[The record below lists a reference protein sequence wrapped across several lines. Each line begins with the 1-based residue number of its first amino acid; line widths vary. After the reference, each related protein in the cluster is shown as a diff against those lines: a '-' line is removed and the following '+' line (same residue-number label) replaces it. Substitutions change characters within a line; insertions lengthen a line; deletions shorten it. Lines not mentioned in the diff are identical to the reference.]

1 MNSDTSQGNSLRSHV
16 QGLVLLEEIGS
27 GSYGNVY
34 HARWKGKDV
43 AAKRFHSILFQ
54 NGFSHQQYM
63 RDFQREREVLET
75 LDHPNVVKLKTV
87 LLPKGHSPIIITE
100 LLHCDLEKY
109 IRVSTTSPKVPEM
122 NLIQIATDVIEG
134 LEYMHGLQS
143 PIVHRDLATKNI
155 LLTINGNAKIADFG
169 VSKVFSAGCDMYAT
183 QVPGT
188 LVYAAPETYPAMRQ
202 FQVIEG
208 PKYGPK
214 VDVFSFG
221 AVLLCMIVGHEP
233 LVWPMTPLTKDGQM
247 ISEHERRKHDIDEMG
262 EHSLKQLVFDCLQ
275 NDSQLRPDVKDI
287 KDELKGYKWRVVRQH
302 NDCEPD
308 ETVIELVNTRPVYD
322 YKFKVLLIGDRG
334 VGKSCLFNRFRNPA
348 YNVYMSTTTVGV
360 EIDRPSFRYGSKFV
374 RLEVADTAG
383 QEHLFAIQRMY
394 FRGVHGIFLVFDVT
408 NRESF
413 HDILKWLE
421 IAQQYCTENSV
432 SIILIG
438 NKIDQVH
445 KRQVSVEEGHA
456 IAGVHNLSFMEA
468 SALNVESIEKMFK
481 TMIQLLVKAVD
492 LSSIKIELKDRNDKV
507 KLEELPKKSTC
518 NKCKKQ

>member
-1 MNSDTSQGNSLRSHV
+1 
-16 QGLVLLEEIGS
+16 
-27 GSYGNVY
+27 
-34 HARWKGKDV
+34 
-43 AAKRFHSILFQ
+43 
-54 NGFSHQQYM
+54 
-63 RDFQREREVLET
+63 
-75 LDHPNVVKLKTV
+75 
-87 LLPKGHSPIIITE
+87 
-100 LLHCDLEKY
+100 
-109 IRVSTTSPKVPEM
+109 
-122 NLIQIATDVIEG
+122 
-134 LEYMHGLQS
+134 
-143 PIVHRDLATKNI
+143 
-155 LLTINGNAKIADFG
+155 
-169 VSKVFSAGCDMYAT
+169 
-183 QVPGT
+183 
-188 LVYAAPETYPAMRQ
+188 
-202 FQVIEG
+202 
-208 PKYGPK
+208 
-214 VDVFSFG
+214 
-221 AVLLCMIVGHEP
+221 
-233 LVWPMTPLTKDGQM
+233 M
-247 ISEHERRKHDIDEMG
+247 ISEHERRKPDIDEMG

-287 KDELKGYKWRVVRQH
+287 KDELKGYKWRFVRQR

-445 KRQVSVEEGHA
+445 ERQVSVEEGRA

-468 SALNVESIEKMFK
+468 SALNVESIENMFK
-481 TMIQLLVKAVD
+481 TMIQLLVKAVN
-492 LSSIKIELKDRNDKV
+492 LSSIKIELEDGNDKV